1 MKELKE
7 IIRDIGAK
15 LEDAECYAKEAVKHK
30 EQFPALA
37 STYARIAQDEL
48 NHVDMLHRHAVEMI
62 ESKERSGAEAPAS
75 MRAVWEWEHEKQID
89 EAADVRRLLDMY
101 KA

>member
-7 IIRDIGAK
+7 IIGDIGEL
-15 LEDAECYAKEAVKHK
+15 LENAECYAKEAVKHK

-62 ESKERSGAEAPAS
+62 ESKERGGAEVPAS
-75 MRAVWEWEHEKQID
+75 MQAVWDWEHEKQVD
-89 EAADVRRLLDMY
+89 EAANVRRLLDMY

>member
-7 IIRDIGAK
+7 IIGDIGES
-15 LEDAECYAKEAVKHK
+15 LENAECYAKEAVKHK

-62 ESKERSGAEAPAS
+62 ESKERSWAEVPAS
-75 MRAVWEWEHEKQID
+75 MRDVWEWEHEKQID